1 MDLTNSNLLNN
12 QYYLIN
18 IVVYLALLIEYI
30 LCEYFTILV
39 LEKFYGYRVLEY
51 LEIKYFK
58 YKL

>member
-30 LCEYFTILV
+30 FCEYFTILI
-39 LEKFYGYRVLEY
+39 LEKFYGYRVMEY